1 MARLSK
7 PNEQSKMFGIYGLS
21 GKITSFLGPYF
32 VALLTTTFNNQK
44 AGFISII
51 IFFVLGYLIIKDL
64 NLPNYSNS
72 KWPKIWS
79 TIVLIDRSTV
89 SSLWLV

>member
-1 MARLSK
+1 
-7 PNEQSKMFGIYGLS
+7 MFGIYGLS
-21 GKITSFLGPYF
+21 GKITAFLGPYF

-44 AGFISII
+44 AGFVSII
-51 IFFVLGYLIIKDL
+51 VFFILGYLIIRNLK
-64 NLPNYSNS
+64 LPNYSTS

-79 TIVLIDRSTV
+79 TIVLIDKSTV

>member
-7 PNEQSKMFGIYGLS
+7 KNDQSRMFGIYGLS
-21 GKITSFLGPYF
+21 GKITAFLGPFF

-44 AGFISII
+44 AGFVSII
-51 IFFVLGYLIIKDL
+51 IFFILGYLIIR
-64 NLPNYSNS
+64 NLKLPYYS

-79 TIVLIDRSTV
+79 IIVLIDNPTV
-89 SSLWLV
+89 SSRRFV